1 MVVIDDMGDGR
12 IIRYEPN
19 KPKSPSFIDKLR
31 NFKEDFPFLRER
43 LHTHMIEVF
52 PFKSGN
58 YVKKSLELY
67 AHVISNVPAFYKLI
81 GDEKNELLSN
91 NRAVEA
97 YMMAAMDSATADK
110 RVELCGRADVM
121 RSRYKQSVFKNL

>member
-1 MVVIDDMGDGR
+1 MVLITHITELRKVKER
-12 IIRYEPN
+12 A
-19 KPKSPSFIDKLR
+19 KSPNLLDKLHTYMVD
-31 NFKEDFPFLRER
+31 DFSE
-43 LHTHMIEVF
+43 
-52 PFKSGN
+52 KAGN
-58 YVKKSLELY
+58 YVKKGLEVY
-67 AHVISNVPAFYKLI
+67 AHIASNVPAFYKLI